1 MILGISE
8 ILRGNSMSDTTNVS
22 QTSNDSEENQTSSPG
37 ALSRRQLIS
46 GMAGLLAG
54 AELAQAQQQQPKAK
68 IQAKKSDLEV
78 VEGILNRRRDGDNIL
93 TRGSLKNRRIGN
105 ACTGYSVGI
114 DSLSYRGVW
123 VSTIEDIVLKV
134 DGEVVPKDDIL
145 FCVNN
150 KRFLIAN
157 LKTLSEEFWYAL
169 DPGVITVNKVG
180 GLAPGEHEIEITL
193 SKRADFG
200 HSYENYK
207 DAKEF
212 YPVARTDRAKFT
224 IAKEG

>member
-1 MILGISE
+1 
-8 ILRGNSMSDTTNVS
+8 MSDTTDFS
-22 QTSNDSEENQTSSPG
+22 HTSNDSEDNQASSPG
-37 ALSRRQLIS
+37 ALSRRQLIT

-54 AELAQAQQQQPKAK
+54 AEFVQAQDLPPKTK
-68 IQAKKSDLEV
+68 PQAKKGDLEV
-78 VEGILNRRRDGDNIL
+78 VKELLGRRRDGDTIL
-93 TRGSLKNRRIGN
+93 ARGSLKNRYIGD
-105 ACTGYSVGI
+105 ACTGYSVSL

-134 DGEVVPKDDIL
+134 DGQVVRKDDML

-157 LKTLSEEFWYAL
+157 LKWLSEEFWYAL
-169 DPGVITVNKVG
+169 DLAVITVNKVG
-180 GLAPGEHEIEITL
+180 GLVPGEHEVEITL

-200 HSYENYK
+200 HSYEAYK

-224 IAKEG
+224 IPKESRHGKHEA